1 MLKLPKGQHRS
12 LLLLMD
18 RIRLVADSIPSVV
31 VAGNTFLLLVDRHSI
46 PRAVAHRPSLDC
58 KVVDMVL
65 VVHIGLVCHHRNHFV
80 VDRERF
86 GFAAAA
92 AIQWPLSHRHHC
104 RSELAEDM

>member
-1 MLKLPKGQHRS
+1 
-12 LLLLMD
+12 MD
-18 RIRLVADSIPSVV
+18 RIRLVVDSIPLVV
-31 VAGNTFLLLVDRHSI
+31 VAGNTFLVVDRHSI
-46 PRAVAHRPSLDC
+46 PRAVAHRPSLGC

-65 VVHIGLVCHHRNHFV
+65 MVHICLVCHHRSHFV